1 MNDILFKNADSKVIA
16 TVKKLEEWVK
26 DSIFEGKVY
35 MVGGAVRD
43 LILGQPV
50 KDIDIVVEL
59 RNGGIMFANH
69 IASKDKSWVIDK
81 NPVIFETYGT
91 AKVEIRNNEECKGIE
106 LECVQTRKEQYHR
119 ESRNPDTVFGTIEED
134 AKRRD
139 LTINSMY
146 YNISTGALMDYNGT
160 GLYDLA
166 NQIIRTPTD
175 PDITF
180 SDDPLRILRV
190 IRFSARYG
198 WGIEKNTWFGM
209 VKNAHRISIISQE
222 RITDEISKILCSK
235 NPSMGVRK
243 MLNCGILHRVM
254 PSIYDTQYS
263 YESRNPVVS
272 TFDHTMKVLDAVE
285 PYLEHRLSALFHDVG
300 KLLTDTDRTVSPSQF
315 SAEVAAD
322 DLKRMKYP
330 TDVIK
335 SVATAIRHH
344 TWFSTYTDGF
354 LPPDKKIRKLM
365 NSCGIDLGATL
376 DLMHANNVNV
386 TFNKKKTQVLQVL
399 RRIEELDELE
409 DMNNIKLPVDGNEL
423 IKELGMKHGG
433 PIIGTILN
441 ELKEDYFENPDI
453 TREECIK
460 RAKEIVMSMAV

>member
-1 MNDILFKNADSKVIA
+1 
-16 TVKKLEEWVK
+16 
-26 DSIFEGKVY
+26 
-35 MVGGAVRD
+35 
-43 LILGQPV
+43 
-50 KDIDIVVEL
+50 
-59 RNGGIMFANH
+59 
-69 IASKDKSWVIDK
+69 
-81 NPVIFETYGT
+81 
-91 AKVEIRNNEECKGIE
+91 
-106 LECVQTRKEQYHR
+106 
-119 ESRNPDTVFGTIEED
+119 
-134 AKRRD
+134 
-139 LTINSMY
+139 MY